1 MQYIADLHIHS
12 PYSRAC
18 SPLLS
23 LENISKRC
31 EEKGIDIISTGDF
44 SHPIWFKNLK
54 NNLIEIGNDNGLYI
68 IKNNYYKVSFI
79 LGTELSLVYKD
90 KDKVRRIHLVI
101 LAPNLD
107 SAERLNN
114 YLSRNFN
121 IKYDGR
127 PIIKMQADKL
137 VNLCLKIN
145 PQFLIYPAHIW
156 TPWYSILGSKSGFDN
171 FKDCFKS
178 ELKNIYAYETGISS
192 DPDMNSRVSLLNN
205 LTSLSNSDAHSL
217 ETIGREANIFKLKNL
232 NYKSIYKAIV
242 NNNILASIESFS
254 KLGLYYFDGH
264 RKCNFSCRPEE
275 SRKLNNTCPVCDKP
289 LTIGVLNRVEEL
301 TKNKTIKN
309 ANRKY
314 FQSLS
319 LRQLIAFSK
328 NIKNI
333 NSQKVSLIYN
343 KLIFEFKNE
352 FNILLFQDL
361 NKLSSFLDNKAI
373 KLLKLSR
380 ENKLNIK
387 PGYDGRPGEIVNL

>member
-54 NNLIEIGNDNGLYI
+54 KNLIEIGDDNGLYT
-68 IKNNYYKVSFI
+68 IKNSDYEVSFI

-107 SAERLNN
+107 SAERLNK

-171 FKDCFKS
+171 FKDCFES

-192 DPDMNSRVSLLNN
+192 DPDMNSKVSLLNN

-232 NYKSIYKAIV
+232 SYKSIYKAIV
-242 NNNILASIESFS
+242 NNNILTSIESFS

-264 RKCNFSCRPEE
+264 RKCNFSCEPKE
-275 SRKLNNTCPVCDKP
+275 SRKLNNICPVCNRP

-301 TKNKTIKN
+301 AKKKKQ
-309 ANRKY
+309 KY
-314 FQSLS
+314 IAKKFFQSLS

-333 NSQKVSLIYN
+333 NSQRVSLIYN

-380 ENKLNIK
+380 ENKLTIK
-387 PGYDGRPGEIVNL
+387 PGYDGKPGEIINI